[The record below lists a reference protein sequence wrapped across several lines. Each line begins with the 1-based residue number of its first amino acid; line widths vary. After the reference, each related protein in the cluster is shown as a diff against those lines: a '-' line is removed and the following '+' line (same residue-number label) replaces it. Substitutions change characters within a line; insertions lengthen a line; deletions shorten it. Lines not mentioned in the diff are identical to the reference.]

1 MSLRSSLTG
10 LLVATAVSACTEPA
24 PDPDPSGRAA
34 EEVGR
39 QDRVNGRPSIPRDVI
54 TIAIV
59 VDGLEPDMVA
69 PERMPNLSAL
79 IAGQTGNATT
89 FTSATA
95 SMVTETL
102 PNHVGMLT
110 GLTPGHHGVVAN
122 TAGDGSAMKSP
133 ALIRTETFIDAV
145 ERQRPELTTAVVV
158 GWMPLVELFDCT
170 RVGGVCAPSRANPE
184 GELIE
189 HLAPDHLVGAD
200 TDPASWTRPE
210 ENAISEP
217 LAESTHDHFV
227 IDQLIAL
234 FDSDAPPDTA
244 FVNLPIVDS
253 VEHLFG
259 AHSAAAVT
267 AMLQADLEL
276 GRLVT
281 YLRDTG
287 RWERTVLVIT
297 ADHSFLDLDD
307 LLVDVPVLGQVSG
320 TRVVLDE
327 RLAPFAGSIAR
338 IVTHA
343 GSASIYLRDPARTD
357 TAAAI
362 ATAARGWRDAL
373 GRPAVAGAY
382 CRLPAAGCPALP
394 ASWGPFPARLGEVL
408 LVADDQHVL
417 LETQAHLYAGLL
429 GHHGGPTA
437 LAIPLVVASGGPFVR
452 QGVVE
457 RAVTNRD
464 VAPTLGFLHRIEGTD
479 GAPFPGDTPWSRPL
493 REAFR

>member
-1 MSLRSSLTG
+1 MFLRSTLTSF
-10 LLVATAVSACTEPA
+10 LLATAVTACTEP
-24 PDPDPSGRAA
+24 DPASRAA
-34 EEVGR
+34 DEVGQ

-59 VDGLEPDMVA
+59 VDGLEPDMVTPA
-69 PERMPNLSAL
+69 QMPNLSAL
-79 IAGQTGNATT
+79 IAGDTGRATT
-89 FTSATA
+89 YTNATA

-102 PNHVGMLT
+102 PNHVGMMT

-122 TAGDGSAMKSP
+122 TAADGSAMKNP
-133 ALIRTETFIDAV
+133 AVIRTETFIDAV
-145 ERQRPELTTAVVV
+145 ERQRPHLNTAVVV
-158 GWMPLVELFDCT
+158 GWVPLVELFDCT
-170 RVGGVCAPSRANPE
+170 RVDGVCAPSRANPE
-184 GELIE
+184 GELVE

-200 TDPASWTRPE
+200 TDPTAWTRPE
-210 ENAISEP
+210 ESAISEP

-234 FDSDAPPDTA
+234 FDGEAPPDTA

-259 AHSAAAVT
+259 AHSAAAAT
-267 AMLQADLEL
+267 AMLQADVEL
-276 GRLVT
+276 GRLVA

-307 LLVDVPVLGQVSG
+307 LIVDVPVLGQVSG

-343 GSASIYLRDPARTD
+343 GSASVYLREPARAD

-382 CRLPAAGCPALP
+382 CRLPSAGCPALP

-408 LVADDQHVL
+408 FVADDQHVL
-417 LETQAHLYAGLL
+417 LETQAHLYAGLM

-437 LAIPLVVASGGPFVR
+437 LPIPLVVASGGGFVR

-464 VAPTLGFLHRIEGTD
+464 VAPTLGYLHRIEGAD
-479 GAPFPGDTPWSRPL
+479 GDPFPGNTPWSRPL